1 MTDHLAFKTSNG
13 AVAGQADYC
22 FQFGI
27 AATIKE
33 KTADDNR
40 RFSGVAYTGD
50 PITNHPYWG
59 TVAFDLG
66 LITVPERMA
75 ILLNHEG
82 DQIVG
87 YSDEAAVTTEGLVLG
102 GVLSKATPAGKMVTE
117 LSDEGFPWQMSVR
130 INPSRIEELTAG
142 NSTIV
147 NGRTLTGPAYIFR
160 ESKLTETSF
169 TPTGWDSGTSA
180 TALSRIS
187 NQPSQEDLMSKELEA
202 KVAQLEG
209 ELSAS
214 KETNKALSTELTEL
228 KASIAQKEADARM
241 ARVKE
246 AYAKV
251 GKDLDEEGAKKFA
264 AMPDEAVSAVIEALT
279 LVKPQQTLPDGLF
292 SHQAQTGQQPE
303 GPNYDR
309 GLLALCE
316 KAAAEFKRR

>member
-1 MTDHLAFKTSNG
+1 MTDHLAFKTANG
-13 AVAGQADYC
+13 AASQGDYC

-27 AATIKE
+27 AATIRE

-50 PITNHPYWG
+50 PIVNHPYWG

-87 YSDEAAVTTEGLVLG
+87 FSDEAAVTPDGLVLG

-130 INPSRIEELTAG
+130 ISPSRIEELTAG
-142 NSTIV
+142 NTTIV

-187 NQPSQEDLMSKELEA
+187 NPTSQEDILSKELEA

-214 KETNKALSTELTEL
+214 KEANQALSTELSEL
-228 KASIAQKEADARM
+228 KASIAQKDAEGRV

-246 AYAKV
+246 AYAKI
-251 GKDLDEEGAKKFA
+251 GKELDEEGAKKFA
-264 AMPDEAVSAVIEALT
+264 AMPDDAVTAVIDAIALA
-279 LVKPQQTLPDGLF
+279 KPVQVLPEGLF
-292 SHQAQTGQQPE
+292 SHQAQTGKQPE
-303 GPNYDR
+303 GTSSDR
-309 GLLALCE
+309 GLLALCD